1 VASALT
7 CVFLL
12 LRGRHSQVASTY
24 IEAFDTLLSTYEEL
38 AEYLPLYTQY
48 ESYFHSSP
56 YMYKA
61 LGYVYKD
68 LLNFHLRVYK
78 IMKSS
83 SK

>member
-1 VASALT
+1 MASAY
-7 CVFLL
+7 V
-12 LRGRHSQVASTY
+12 
-24 IEAFDTLLSTYEEL
+24 EAFDTLLSAYEEL

-48 ESYFHSSP
+48 ESYFHSNP

-68 LLNFHLRVYK
+68 FLNFHLRVYK